1 MKQDASELN
10 PGGIDS
16 PAEMVQEVD
25 EMSPFAFLRP
35 EIDRVEESI
44 RNQATQFD
52 PAVEPY
58 IAYLCNTSGKRIRP
72 ALTFLS
78 GGATGG
84 ITKDHDKLAVTLEL
98 IHIATLVHDDIIDGA
113 EIRRQAPTANAKWG
127 NALSV
132 LLGDSLFS
140 YALMMSS
147 EFDDSRVSRK
157 VASAANDVCTGEII
171 QTQRR
176 FDLNLSHACYFDI
189 IEKKTAALF
198 AAAMELGAQLNKRPE
213 EECQILGEFGL
224 KIGTA
229 YQIYDDC
236 IDLVGTEEEFG
247 KTLRTDLN
255 KGKLT
260 LPILNL
266 LENSTD
272 RQREKL
278 NRLLLQKEPVDVNAL
293 ASIADYVGSIESSVD
308 TGLELV
314 EEARK
319 CLIGLPDSEY
329 ADALAGISDFLDLL
343 LEGCRQ

>member
-1 MKQDASELN
+1 MKKDASELKSGWN
-10 PGGIDS
+10 EFS
-16 PAEMVQEVD
+16 AEENTG
-25 EMSPFAFLRP
+25 ESPFGLLRP
-35 EIDRVEESI
+35 ELDRVEKAI
-44 RNQATQFD
+44 RSQAKEFD

-72 ALTFLS
+72 SLTFLS

-84 ITKDHDKLAVTLEL
+84 ITEDHDKLAITLEL

-113 EIRRQAPTANAKWG
+113 KIRRQAPTANANWG
-127 NALSV
+127 DALSV
-132 LLGDSLFS
+132 LLGDCLFS
-140 YALMMSS
+140 YALMKSS
-147 EFDDSRVSRK
+147 EFEDSDISRK
-157 VASAANDVCTGEII
+157 VAAAANDVCSGEII

-176 FDLNLSHACYFDI
+176 FDLTLSYECYFDI

-198 AAAMELGAQLNKRPE
+198 AAAMELGAQLNNRPVD
-213 EECQILGEFGL
+213 ECRTLGEFGL

-293 ASIADYVGSIESSVD
+293 ASIADYVGSIESAVD

-319 CLIGLPDSEY
+319 CLVVLPDSEY
-329 ADALAGISDFLDLL
+329 ADALAGIADFLDLL